1 MRALMTTLMLM
12 LYGISRARES
22 NRDRTRARERRG
34 YEIARYYDD
43 DIDDLD
49 VDGSFVDIN
58 GTRGTIWIGV

>member
-1 MRALMTTLMLM
+1 MQYQEQERAQQ
-12 LYGISRARES
+12 
-22 NRDRTRARERRG
+22 RARERHG
-34 YEIARYYDD
+34 YEIARFYD